1 MLPLISDEEIDLK
14 EINSLPDVAVV
25 SDEINTREELME
37 AIMRYLKLTR
47 PYRRL
52 SDYYSVKLFGCNVS
66 DMFLNMSYRLRFESP
81 IPVKETLFISE
92 PDLYYNKKAFDEGQ
106 INLCFVIGYSGSGKS
121 VLTKEYEGDNI
132 EKVSLDDLVCVKD
145 HYTMDELKDMSGL
158 LYSFFAG
165 PGERFYISREERD
178 VFSDHGEIFVS
189 FIKYAREYAE
199 VHIDKRFILEGI
211 WTYMFFKDPSEFSD
225 CAVFMKGTS
234 LVKSKFRRIL
244 REAGNS
250 PVESWDRLL
259 EFGVYAIDSTLRDGN
274 VDKWR
279 RFFEKDQKT
288 VIKPEDNVFT
298 ILHTNTMNEINN
310 INDCFVH
317 GDEMGIK
324 NIMSNVKVSE
334 EMDITEK
341 AVITEECKRALA
353 DLKLL
358 Q

>member
-1 MLPLISDEEIDLK
+1 MLPLISDEEINLK
-14 EINSLPDVAVV
+14 EINGLPDVAVV

-211 WTYMFFKDPSEFSD
+211 WTYMFFKDPSEFAD

-298 ILHTNTMNEINN
+298 VLHTNTMNEINN

-324 NIMSNVKVSE
+324 NIMKNVKVSE
-334 EMDITEK
+334 DMDITEK
-341 AVITEECKRALA
+341 AIITEECKRALA